1 MSRKC
6 KFNLCVCKVINW
18 LFLLLP
24 DRMKRILFISSLLPK
39 ILGEELNDKQYR
51 VVNSL
56 LNLST
61 NDNALYF
68 GVKISKFIWDVT
80 DVESISWNDFIKLTN
95 RKIDKFRDMKPVKT
109 ILRSTP
115 PPLKY
120 DRDKMISDLMV
131 LSDNTNMI
139 RNSIS

>member
-1 MSRKC
+1 MLRKC
-6 KFNLCVCKVINW
+6 KLNLCACKIINW

-56 LNLST
+56 LSLST

-80 DVESISWNDFIKLTN
+80 DVESISWNDFVKLTN

-115 PPLKY
+115 QPLKY

>member
-6 KFNLCVCKVINW
+6 KLNLCVCKIINW

-80 DVESISWNDFIKLTN
+80 DVESISWNDFVKLTN

-115 PPLKY
+115 QPLKY